1 MVNDEQ
7 TLTVLREDPA
17 GNMFVEQMDLGPLEV
32 VDLPA
37 ELRDAPACDCCGWVL
52 EDGCG
57 YSPCTTKDCSACSD
71 LDCKCC
77 APNADK
83 YTILGM
89 PKALAEM
96 LGLDDGSNEESEA

>member
-1 MVNDEQ
+1 MTVEGQ
-7 TLTVLREDPA
+7 MFTVLREDAA

-37 ELRDAPACDCCGWVL
+37 ELRNAPACDCCGWVL
-52 EDGCG
+52 EAGCG
-57 YSPCTTKDCSACSD
+57 YSPCVTKDCSYCSA

-77 APNADK
+77 APSADK
-83 YTILGM
+83 YTILSM

-96 LGLDDGSNEESEA
+96 LGLDDESNEESEA